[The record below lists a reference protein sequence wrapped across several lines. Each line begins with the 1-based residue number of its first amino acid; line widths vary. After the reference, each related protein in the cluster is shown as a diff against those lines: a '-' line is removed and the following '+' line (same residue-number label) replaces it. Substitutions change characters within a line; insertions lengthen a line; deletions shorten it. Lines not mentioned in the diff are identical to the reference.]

1 MKKNKKIRIK
11 QNKANIFY
19 IIIGRIFIYG
29 LLYIGSIAFG
39 VWAFLQN
46 TIY

>member
-1 MKKNKKIRIK
+1 MRKIDKNKVYALIGKIVV
-11 QNKANIFY
+11 
-19 IIIGRIFIYG
+19 YG
-29 LLYIGSIAFG
+29 LLYVGSIAFG

>member
-1 MKKNKKIRIK
+1 MNKKIKIK
-11 QNKANIFY
+11 QNKANIFFV
-19 IIIGRIFIYG
+19 ILGRLITYL
-29 LLYIGSIAFG
+29 LLYVGAIAFG